1 MNECSER
8 REKQVHEVDGDFYNQ
23 EEDTQDA
30 DDQVEV
36 RQADIQSVGI
46 RWNSCGKTYKLD
58 HTMGAV

>member
-1 MNECSER
+1 M
-8 REKQVHEVDGDFYNQ
+8 HEVDGDFYNQ